1 MENNYTEYAIID
13 AKIAELTAKK
23 EGLRVKI
30 LEEMVANGE
39 DKVTT
44 GVGSFSVSKLK
55 SWTYP
60 EKVLELGEKFKAA
73 KAKSESTGDDSY
85 VEKSSL
91 RFTSIKL

>member
-30 LEEMVANGE
+30 LEEMVANRE

-55 SWTYP
+55 KWTYP
-60 EKVLELGEKFKAA
+60 EKIVELEEKVKAVKA
-73 KAKSESTGDDSY
+73 KAQSTGDATF
-85 VEKSSL
+85 VEQASL